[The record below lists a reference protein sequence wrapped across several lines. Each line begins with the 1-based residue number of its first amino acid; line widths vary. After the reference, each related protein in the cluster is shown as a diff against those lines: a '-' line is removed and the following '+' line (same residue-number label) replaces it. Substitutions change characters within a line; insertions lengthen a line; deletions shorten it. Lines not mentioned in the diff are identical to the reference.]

1 MKLKRLLAPT
11 LCLSLAVLAGC
22 STHQDTTKDKTD
34 YYPTVTNATK
44 SGDAM
49 AKTTYA
55 VVEFEQGNNELTDEG
70 KAKLKSFV
78 DSAKYGGKEIENIK
92 ILSWADQNVQQPGAA
107 STDFDRSIAT
117 ERSESIEEYLKED
130 LKTGADYATYNMA
143 EGQSRVADIVKS
155 EDWKRQPFS
164 KAESR
169 TLPAS
174 DSGDEYANLMEN
186 NASKALVV
194 VDYE

>member
-11 LCLSLAVLAGC
+11 LCLSLAALVGC
-22 STHQDTTKDKTD
+22 STQQDTSKDKSD
-34 YYPTVTNATK
+34 YYPTVTNSTK
-44 SGDAM
+44 SGEAM
-49 AKTTYA
+49 DKEKYA
-55 VVEFEQGNNELTDEG
+55 IVAFEQGNNELTEEG

-78 DSAKYGGKEIENIK
+78 ETARYGGKEIENIK
-92 ILSWADQNVQQPGAA
+92 ILSWADQNVQQPGTAV
-107 STDFDRSIAT
+107 TEFDKGIAT
-117 ERSESIEEYLKED
+117 ERSEAIEEYLKED

-143 EGQSRVADIVKS
+143 ESNTRVADIVKS

-164 KAESR
+164 DAESR

-174 DSGDEYANLMEN
+174 ENGEEFANLMEN